1 MLPKSPN
8 GRTNVGTVSLDAS
21 ELTFV
26 PDGARTI
33 HMSHELPAD
42 AEARRNWL
50 PSPEDQ
56 FALIVRAYVPTQAT
70 P

>member
-1 MLPKSPN
+1 
-8 GRTNVGTVSLDAS
+8 
-21 ELTFV
+21 
-26 PDGARTI
+26 
-33 HMSHELPAD
+33 MSHELPAD